1 MGMLATVMN
10 ALALQQGLKK
20 VGVEA
25 RVQSAIPISPVSE
38 PYVRLRALKHLN
50 IGRASPA
57 LIDHLSVDY
66 YGVATPIS
74 QVANIN
80 VQDAR
85 TLAVQPWEKNMVP
98 VVEKAIISANLGLNP
113 VTTGDLIRIPM
124 PPLTE
129 DRRKEMVK
137 VAASEGE
144 NGKVAIRNIRRDANS
159 DFKDLLKEKDIS
171 EDDDKR
177 AHDRVQELTDKY
189 VAEVDKIVA
198 EKEAEILTV

>member
-1 MGMLATVMN
+1 MIDDILKDAEQRMLKSIESM
-10 ALALQQGLKK
+10 
-20 VGVEA
+20 
-25 RVQSAIPISPVSE
+25 RSE
-38 PYVRLRALKHLN
+38 MAKIRT
-50 IGRASPA
+50 GRASPA
-57 LIDHLSVDY
+57 LVDHLSVDY
-66 YGVATPIS
+66 YGVDTPIG
-74 QVANIN
+74 QVANIS

-129 DRRKEMVK
+129 ERRREMVK

-144 NGKVAIRNIRRDANS
+144 NGKIAVRNIRRDANS
-159 DFKDLLKEKDIS
+159 SFKELLKEKEIS

-177 AHDRVQELTDKY
+177 AHGLVQEITDKY
-189 VAEVDKIVA
+189 VAEIDKVVS